1 MTRAWPKLRRAV
13 ACRGNM
19 QRRLAVLIE
28 PDGCTCIPPSP
39 ADGPPSTRQRPADH
53 ISRAS
58 QGMHALCRRT
68 NAMRGGAGG
77 GYLGSG
83 TILLHLSPP
92 ARLVPRALRP
102 RRPIERE
109 RWPAGSGERA
119 RAGHSSMIVS
129 STTTRVAAGRGGRRA
144 SWRRHAERGSG
155 RAGGISSLLHSP
167 LLLPTSAASRTRCLA
182 RDRAVIMG

>member
-77 GYLGSG
+77 WISG
-83 TILLHLSPP
+83 ERNDAAPLVPSGAPRSPRAPTPP
-92 ARLVPRALRP
+92 ADRAREVAGRL
-102 RRPIERE
+102 
-109 RWPAGSGERA
+109 GRA
-119 RAGHSSMIVS
+119 RAGGAQQHDRVVDDDARRGRERGEGIMAPACRAGVRPGRGDLILAPFS
-129 STTTRVAAGRGGRRA
+129 STPP
-144 SWRRHAERGSG
+144 H
-155 RAGGISSLLHSP
+155 ICSLANS
-167 LLLPTSAASRTRCLA
+167 LP
-182 RDRAVIMG
+182 G